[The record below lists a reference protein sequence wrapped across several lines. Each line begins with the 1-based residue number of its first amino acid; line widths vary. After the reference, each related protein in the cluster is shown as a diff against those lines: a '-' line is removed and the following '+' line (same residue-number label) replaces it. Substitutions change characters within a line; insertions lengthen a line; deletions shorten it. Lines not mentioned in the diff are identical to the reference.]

1 MYSKCI
7 VGGTARAHPGLAYGG
22 HELPFGMAQGKGM
35 GQVELLVSKEIQCN
49 LSKVIIVK
57 S

>member
-1 MYSKCI
+1 MYSKCT
-7 VGGTARAHPGLAYGG
+7 VGETARAHPGLAYGG
-22 HELPFGMAQGKGM
+22 QELPFGMAQRRGT

-49 LSKVIIVK
+49 LSKAIIVK